1 MQNRTT
7 QRGQHRW
14 GTCRSEPTRAPQT
27 ADVPL
32 WVTGCLSC
40 APAES
45 SGRLR
50 CDTSSRLLPR
60 DGFAGQESVWSR
72 ARKCAPPGRPHLGCG
87 RGLCVGGRRGWGGGG
102 GLRGERQKQTKKDR
116 ESSPTPGSEA
126 AQGGSDAFGVF
137 AGLELWSSWP
147 HCSSLQN
154 SVRPSKSLQL
164 GRAVPTSSYPVP
176 Q

>member
-1 MQNRTT
+1 MCTARQTPPGMWPRALCWWEE
-7 QRGQHRW
+7 GLGRW
-14 GTCRSEPTRAPQT
+14 RRSE
-27 ADVPL
+27 
-32 WVTGCLSC
+32 
-40 APAES
+40 
-45 SGRLR
+45 GRE
-50 CDTSSRLLPR
+50 T
-60 DGFAGQESVWSR
+60 ET
-72 ARKCAPPGRPHLGCG
+72 
-87 RGLCVGGRRGWGGGG
+87 
-102 GLRGERQKQTKKDR
+102 ETKKDR

-176 Q
+176 QWEAQWEGLRP